1 MTKKSRLLSWLFLFP
16 ENMKISFVKYQGT
29 GNDFVLI
36 DNRTEFF
43 PKGNVDL
50 IQQLTKNK
58 FGIGA
63 DGLILVEN
71 HSSLDF
77 EMVYFNADGSQSL
90 CGNGSRCAV
99 QFAKDL
105 GIIKGQ
111 TTFSTYDGVHD
122 AFFREGLVYFSLQD
136 LNEIFS
142 GENYFFINNG
152 SPHYVTFVSD
162 VEKIDVEH
170 AGAEVRYS
178 KEFAPAGIN
187 VNFVEIDHQL
197 LKVRT
202 YERGVEAETLSCGTG
217 VTASAIVT
225 ASAFEMESPITIE
238 AQGGQLFVSFVKQGP
253 TSFSDIYL
261 AGTAI
266 KVFEGSIDV

>member
-1 MTKKSRLLSWLFLFP
+1 
-16 ENMKISFVKYQGT
+16 MKISFVKYQGT

-77 EMVYFNADGSQSL
+77 EMVYFNGDGSQSL

-105 GIIKGQ
+105 GIIKDQ

-162 VEKIDVEH
+162 VEK
-170 AGAEVRYS
+170 
-178 KEFAPAGIN
+178 
-187 VNFVEIDHQL
+187 
-197 LKVRT
+197 
-202 YERGVEAETLSCGTG
+202 
-217 VTASAIVT
+217 
-225 ASAFEMESPITIE
+225 
-238 AQGGQLFVSFVKQGP
+238 
-253 TSFSDIYL
+253 
-261 AGTAI
+261 
-266 KVFEGSIDV
+266 

>member
-1 MTKKSRLLSWLFLFP
+1 
-16 ENMKISFVKYQGT
+16 MKISFTKYQGT

-43 PKGNVDL
+43 PKGDVDL
-50 IQQLTKNK
+50 IQRLTKNK

-77 EMVYFNADGSQSL
+77 AMVYFNADGSQSL

-105 GIIKGQ
+105 GIIKNQ

-122 AFFREGLVYFSLQD
+122 AFFLEGLIHFSLQD
-136 LNEIFS
+136 LNEISS
-142 GENYFFINNG
+142 GGDYFFINNG
-152 SPHYVTFVSD
+152 SPHYVTFVAD
-162 VEKIDVEH
+162 VEKIDVGH

-178 KEFAPAGIN
+178 KAFAPAGTN
-187 VNFVEIDHQL
+187 VNFVEIDHPL

-217 VTASAIVT
+217 VTASAIVA
-225 ASAFEMESPITIE
+225 ASTFEMESPITIE
-238 AQGGQLFVSFVKQGP
+238 TQGGQLFVSFVKEGP

>member
-1 MTKKSRLLSWLFLFP
+1 
-16 ENMKISFVKYQGT
+16 MKISFAKYQGT

-36 DNRTEFF
+36 DNRTKFF
-43 PKGNVDL
+43 PKGNLEL
-50 IQQLTKNK
+50 IRQLTKNK

-63 DGLILVEN
+63 DGIILVEN
-71 HSSLDF
+71 HSILDF

-105 GIIKGQ
+105 GIINNQ
-111 TTFSTYDGVHD
+111 TKFSTYDGEHD
-122 AFFREGLVYFSLQD
+122 AFFRDGLVYFSLQD
-136 LNEIFS
+136 LKGISFR
-142 GENYFFINNG
+142 ENYFFVNNG
-152 SPHYVTFVSD
+152 SPHYVTFVSN
-162 VEKIDVEH
+162 VENIDVKRL
-170 AGAEVRYS
+170 GAEVRYS
-178 KEFAPAGIN
+178 KEFSSAGTN

-217 VTASAIVT
+217 VTASAIV
-225 ASAFEMESPITIE
+225 AAYAFEMESPMIIE
-238 AQGGQLFVSFVKQGP
+238 SRGGQLFVSFVKQGER
-253 TSFSDIYL
+253 FSEIYL
-261 AGTAI
+261 AGPAI

>member
-1 MTKKSRLLSWLFLFP
+1 
-16 ENMKISFVKYQGT
+16 MKISFTKYQGT

-43 PKGNVDL
+43 PKGNTNL
-50 IQQLTKNK
+50 IRRLTKNK

-99 QFAKDL
+99 QFAKDI
-105 GIIKGQ
+105 GIIKNQ

-136 LNEIFS
+136 LNDISS
-142 GENYFFINNG
+142 GENYFFVNNG

-162 VEKIDVEH
+162 VGKIDVESV
-170 AGAEVRYS
+170 GAEVRYS
-178 KEFAPAGIN
+178 KEFFPTGTN
-187 VNFVEIDHQL
+187 VNFVEIGHQL

-217 VTASAIVT
+217 VTASAII
-225 ASAFEMESPITIE
+225 AAYAYEMESPITIE
-238 AQGGQLFVSFVKQGP
+238 SRGGQLFVSFVKEGA